1 MLSSFLAF
9 AKLGTRK
16 GLLRYGICAPCS
28 KRLPPVRDAF
38 FEAFGVK
45 NRLLRYGRDI
55 RCKKQPPMVRD
66 AFSIKTF
73 LSFLY
78 ATANPTVRETIT
90 RNSSTPTQMDV
101 DGLGRGSFFPGTNI
115 SARPAPNANPYH
127 KTAARTKAT
136 ITPQDG
142 TNARA

>member
-1 MLSSFLAF
+1 M
-9 AKLGTRK
+9 T
-16 GLLRYGICAPCS
+16 CAP
-28 KRLPPVRDAF
+28 KVRQKT
-38 FEAFGVK
+38 FGVHVK
-45 NRLLRYGRDI
+45 VYQD
-55 RCKKQPPMVRD
+55 
-66 AFSIKTF
+66 F
-73 LSFLY
+73 LVFLIWYVLY